1 MSDIRNRIVKL
12 LEESKISFMEDIE
25 VQPDLFGGEDTYYK
39 DGKQAISFTDVLEC
53 MSEIAP
59 GMDFVDQKEFND
71 LYWMV
76 FEGNGDFED
85 IKGKLQNR
93 FGNDIVVKV
102 AQAQYAPEQ
111 KKLYVGFVD
120 IADVEDDGI
129 EEAAGLLKKGQRV
142 RIKDTAENFPGEE
155 GVIVA
160 VRSTGI
166 SGTPFYTVNLDSGE
180 PYDVVADQ
188 VEPTGLDEGWKDTL
202 QSAGKY
208 AKGAL
213 AGAAMAGSLAT
224 GANASDPM
232 YDGARRP
239 FEDTD
244 MTVQQV
250 QQLSDEEDKAT
261 RLPNGMIKDQY
272 GNEWTQEDW
281 DKLMRGEDPFA
292 DNDDVHEAVDE
303 TNSGSALDEVKNRL
317 SKEFVDLEVTGPTYD
332 KYDADGPKEGKEE
345 YYIEVPEEFYEELYL
360 ERMLQEVESKYPEF
374 EYEGKDFS
382 NRLWFA
388 INS

>member
-1 MSDIRNRIVKL
+1 MSDIRDRIVKL

-59 GMDFVDQKEFND
+59 EMDFVDQKEFND

-129 EEAAGLLKKGQRV
+129 EEASGLLKKGQRV

-155 GVIVA
+155 GIIVA

-188 VEPTGLDEGWKDTL
+188 VEPAGLDEGWKDTL

-303 TNSGSALDEVKNRL
+303 TNNVKNKELLDLLTRGTINVLNDDAIELKIDEVSGLLSDCYEVEVYDFSK
-317 SKEFVDLEVTGPTYD
+317 SKEPVWRGWVDHNLI
-332 KYDADGPKEGKEE
+332 AN
-345 YYIEVPEEFYEELYL
+345 I
-360 ERMLQEVESKYPEF
+360 
-374 EYEGKDFS
+374 S
-382 NRLWFA
+382 NGEPLFDDVHGED
-388 INS
+388 